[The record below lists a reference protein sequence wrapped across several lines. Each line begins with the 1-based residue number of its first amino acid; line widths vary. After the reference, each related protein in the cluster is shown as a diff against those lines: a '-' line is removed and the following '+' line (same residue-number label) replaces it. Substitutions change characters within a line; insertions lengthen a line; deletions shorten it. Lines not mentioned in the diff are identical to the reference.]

1 MRSKRRLFAGTTLA
15 VATVI
20 AVSGCA
26 ASAPV
31 ATPAA
36 LSSTTVAA
44 PTTTDPAT
52 VGGSDFG
59 PGPYRV
65 EATVAVGESPT
76 SIAIDPEAGKAFVAR
91 DGEGANGQSV
101 SVIDTRTHTHS
112 GDIPVGQVFP
122 AGPQSIAVDTDTH
135 LVYLVGG
142 SSAGQVLVIDPD
154 TESVTAIIE
163 VDGDPVAV
171 VVDALRH
178 TLYVANRFSR
188 TVTVVDTVTR
198 ATVATIPVDGSPR
211 GLAIDPDTHHLWVVS
226 EAGASVIDADNHTV
240 STTVQLAGDPKYI
253 AIDPQTRTAFVTHPE
268 QNWVSL
274 IDTVTRTGMD
284 SVSLGVRGSA
294 FAAVVDPVAH
304 TVYLS
309 GGVFDVVTMIDTRT
323 RAVTAARYSGITRTT
338 PYGSTTYGM
347 AVDPVRHLLYVTNR
361 DSGQIEVIAHE

>member
-1 MRSKRRLFAGTTLA
+1 M
-15 VATVI
+15 
-20 AVSGCA
+20 SGCTA
-26 ASAPV
+26 TAP
-31 ATPAA
+31 P
-36 LSSTTVAA
+36 TTVASPPSTTIPV

-76 SIAIDPEAGKAFVAR
+76 SIALDPETRTAYVAR
-91 DGEGANGQSV
+91 YVDGAATQAV
-101 SVIDTRTHTHS
+101 SVLDTRTRTVTTE
-112 GDIPVGQVFP
+112 IPVGQVFP
-122 AGPQSIAVDTDTH
+122 SGPQSIAVDSDTH

-142 SSAGQVLVIDPD
+142 NSAGEVLVIDPGS
-154 TESVTAIIE
+154 ESVTATIQ

-178 TLYVANRFSR
+178 TLYVANKFSR

-198 ATVATIPVDGSPR
+198 AVVATIPVDGQPR
-211 GLAIDPDTHHLWVVS
+211 GLAIDPDTHHLWVVG
-226 EAGASVIDADNHTV
+226 GADVSVIDAATHAV
-240 STTVQLAGDPKYI
+240 STTLRLGDDPAYI
-253 AIDPQTRTAFVTHPE
+253 AIDPQTRTAYVTHSTG
-268 QNWVSL
+268 NSVSL
-274 IDTVTRTGMD
+274 IDTVRHTRTD
-284 SVSLGVRGSA
+284 SVSLGVRGRA

-323 RAVTAARYSGITRTT
+323 RAVTAARYSGITRAR

-347 AVDPVRHLLYVTNR
+347 AVDPVSHLLYVTNK
-361 DSGQIEVIAHE
+361 DSGQIEVVAHE